1 MNFANGHIPFW
12 ISNMVWL
19 NARMADDDDDS
30 TNLECLFGWM
40 LKKLPFIWCALIIL
54 LSGVLLFSSLGL
66 SIFLYKTLNYFG
78 THFSYSCLWEVI
90 QNPLLRR
97 KKDFFPSSSQHMCH
111 SFEFISGQEI
121 LEIRRKNVI
130 IKFCLFRFLFNWGS
144 HFFRFKRHN
153 LFGGSFDDSVR
164 LCRVWT
170 AHDYISS
177 TH

>member
-1 MNFANGHIPFW
+1 MNFANGHISFW
-12 ISNMVWL
+12 ISIMVWL
-19 NARMADDDDDS
+19 NARMADDDS

-54 LSGVLLFSSLGL
+54 LSGVLLFFSLGL
-66 SIFLYKTLNYFG
+66 RIFVQNFKLFRHIFLLFLFMGSETK
-78 THFSYSCLWEVI
+78 SAAPE
-90 QNPLLRR
+90 

-111 SFEFISGQEI
+111 SFEFISGREI

-130 IKFCLFRFLFNWGS
+130 IKFCLFRFVFNWGS